1 MKAVDIAIEGMHCD
15 GCVKRATEAL
25 RKVAG
30 VVPEKVEIGRARVQL
45 DEAQASADAA
55 VAALEKL
62 GFDARVATAG

>member
-1 MKAVDIAIEGMHCD
+1 MKSVDIAIDGMHCD
-15 GCVKRATEAL
+15 GCVRRATDAL
-25 RKVAG
+25 KKVAG

-45 DEAQASADAA
+45 DEAKASPDAA